1 MHSDVFLSLIVTLP
15 GLERHLVTGGDLARL
30 GALKAAALA
39 LAAQPQHFGL
49 EVVVVCRLFSGKEEG
64 MKPTAF

>member
-1 MHSDVFLSLIVTLP
+1 
-15 GLERHLVTGGDLARL
+15 LERHLVTGGDLARL

-49 EVVVVCRLFSGKEEG
+49 EVVVAWD
-64 MKPTAF
+64 T